1 LLLAEV
7 EVLFSTEIAD
17 GTGVALSFGTT
28 PAVVT
33 GLNELPIEEA
43 TDRTGETEELSGCK
57 VEELAASGDA
67 VATDPAFSDADEEE
81 ITGTTDMPRV
91 LVRIFPPAV

>member
-1 LLLAEV
+1 
-7 EVLFSTEIAD
+7 
-17 GTGVALSFGTT
+17 
-28 PAVVT
+28 
-33 GLNELPIEEA
+33 
-43 TDRTGETEELSGCK
+43 
-57 VEELAASGDA
+57 